1 MYIPYQ
7 HLQKKNKESAWKKN
21 EKTCGKLYNSDKV
34 QKKVSNVKEQEK

>member
-7 HLQKKNKESAWKKN
+7 NLQKKTKRVHGKK
-21 EKTCGKLYNSDKV
+21 KKKHVGKLYNSDKV